1 MTNET
6 LNLKKQFSLGFGNQG
21 GGGSSSTFNTLKKQT
36 ASERMPVNII
46 SSDNN

>member
-6 LNLKKQFSLGFGNQG
+6 LSLKKQFSLGFGNQG
-21 GGGSSSTFNTLKKQT
+21 GGASTFNTLKKQT
-36 ASERMPVNII
+36 ATERMPVNII